1 MFTRYFHLKRANK
14 EEVAR
19 QIFAYQSRVKS
30 SKGFNTTVFRTRY
43 ADPMMIALALQSDPG
58 YTPEHLRRA
67 KTHEAESLEI
77 VAKAAARAFQID
89 RLDEETGEGATMAE
103 LIGLVDAFDL
113 WCFQLQKKT

>member
-19 QIFAYQSRVKS
+19 QIFAYQSRDK
-30 SKGFNTTVFRTRY
+30 TRY

-67 KTHEAESLEI
+67 KTHEAASLEI